1 MFVCVFVRVSGEWSE
16 EEEQKLA
23 EAMEYFRSGEDGDNL
38 CLPPSVTWE
47 KVAERVGTRNLAQC
61 R

>member
-1 MFVCVFVRVSGEWSE
+1 MPGVWSE
-16 EEEQKLA
+16 EEEQRLL
-23 EAMEYFRSGEDGDNL
+23 EAMAYFRNGEVGDDL
-38 CLPPSVTWE
+38 YLPPSVTWE